1 MQVSNF
7 NSNREVISAALT
19 VILKSHGLSF
29 VHVVVKFESEKK
41 TYLIYL
47 LDKKVLYHSIDH
59 FHHNRGICFL
69 QENNH

>member
-29 VHVVVKFESEKK
+29 EHVVVKFESEKK
-41 TYLIYL
+41 NILNL
-47 LDKKVLYHSIDH
+47 PFRQEGVVP
-59 FHHNRGICFL
+59 FH
-69 QENNH
+69 